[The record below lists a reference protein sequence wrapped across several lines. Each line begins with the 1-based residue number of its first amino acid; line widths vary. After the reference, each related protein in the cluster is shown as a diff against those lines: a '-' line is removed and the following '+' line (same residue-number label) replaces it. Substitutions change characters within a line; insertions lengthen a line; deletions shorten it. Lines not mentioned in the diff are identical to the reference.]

1 MLISSKGR
9 YALRI
14 MLDLA
19 QNSDG
24 QYIPLKDMTVRQ
36 NISQKYL
43 ESIMVM
49 LSKNGLVEAMH
60 GKGGG
65 YRLGKSPEEYKVG
78 DILRLTEGTL
88 APVMCL
94 EENAKSCERA
104 VECQTLP
111 LWAGL
116 NKVITEY
123 LDGISLEDII
133 QRSEKLNY
141 DTTGINNNTR

>member
-9 YALRI
+9 YALRV

-19 QNSDG
+19 ENS
-24 QYIPLKDMTVRQ
+24 QEEFIPLKDITERQ
-36 NISQKYL
+36 NVSKKYL

-49 LSKNGLVEAMH
+49 LSKAGFVEAMH

-65 YRLGKSPEEYKVG
+65 YKLNKEPKDYKVG

-94 EENAKSCERA
+94 EENAKPCERA
-104 VECQTLP
+104 DKCKTLP
-111 LWAGL
+111 LWTGL
-116 NKVITEY
+116 NKVIMEY
-123 LDGISLEDII
+123 LDGISLEDIL
-133 QRSEKLNY
+133 QESERTLL
-141 DTTGINNNTR
+141 

>member
-9 YALRI
+9 YALRV

-19 QNSDG
+19 ENSKG
-24 QYIPLKDMTVRQ
+24 QYIPLKDITVRQ

-49 LSKNGLVEAMH
+49 LSKSGFVEAMH

-65 YRLGKSPEEYKVG
+65 YRLSKEPKDYKIG

-94 EENAKSCERA
+94 EENAKICERA
-104 VECQTLP
+104 GECQTLP

-116 NKVITEY
+116 NKVISEY
-123 LDGISLEDII
+123 LDAISLEDII
-133 QRSEKLNY
+133 SGN
-141 DTTGINNNTR
+141 INV

>member
-9 YALRI
+9 YALRV

-19 QNSDG
+19 ENSLG
-24 QYIPLKDMTVRQ
+24 QLIPLKDITERQ
-36 NISQKYL
+36 NVSKKYL

-49 LSKNGLVEAMH
+49 LSKAGFVEAMH

-65 YRLGKSPEEYKVG
+65 YRLSREAGEYKVG

-94 EENAKSCERA
+94 EENAAPCARA
-104 VECQTLP
+104 EACKTLP
-111 LWAGL
+111 LWTGL
-116 NKVITEY
+116 DKVIREY
-123 LDGISLEDII
+123 LDNISLEDIL
-133 QRSEKLNY
+133 QGSEK
-141 DTTGINNNTR
+141 

>member
-9 YALRI
+9 YALRV

-19 QNSDG
+19 ENSEG
-24 QYIPLKDMTVRQ
+24 QFIPLKDITVRQ

-49 LSKNGLVEAMH
+49 LSKSGFVEAMH

-65 YRLGKSPEEYKVG
+65 YRLSKEPKDYKIG
-78 DILRLTEGTL
+78 DLLRLTEGTL

-94 EENAKSCERA
+94 EENAKSCDRA
-104 VECQTLP
+104 SECRTLP

-116 NKVITEY
+116 NKVIREY
-123 LDGISLEDII
+123 LDAISLEDII
-133 QRSEKLNY
+133 SGN
-141 DTTGINNNTR
+141 INV

>member
-9 YALRI
+9 YALRV

-19 QNSDG
+19 ENAGG
-24 QYIPLKDMTVRQ
+24 QFTPLKDITERQ
-36 NISQKYL
+36 NISKKYL
-43 ESIMVM
+43 ESIMVI
-49 LSKNGLVEAMH
+49 LSKAGFVEAMH

-65 YRLGKSPEEYKVG
+65 YKLSKEPKEYKVG

-94 EENAKSCERA
+94 GEEAKPCERA
-104 VECQTLP
+104 GVCQTLP

-116 NKVITEY
+116 NKVISEY
-123 LDGISLEDII
+123 LDNISLEDILLK
-133 QRSEKLNY
+133 SEKL
-141 DTTGINNNTR
+141 

>member
-9 YALRI
+9 YALRV

-19 QNSDG
+19 ENSKG
-24 QYIPLKDMTVRQ
+24 QYIPLKDITQRQ

-43 ESIMVM
+43 ESITVM
-49 LSKNGLVEAMH
+49 LSKNGFVEAMH

-65 YRLGKSPEEYKVG
+65 YRLSKDPADYKIG

-94 EENAKSCERA
+94 EENSKACDRMAS
-104 VECQTLP
+104 CQTYP
-111 LWAGL
+111 LWSGL
-116 NKVITEY
+116 NKVISEY
-123 LDGISLEDII
+123 LDNISLEDI
-133 QRSEKLNY
+133 LN
-141 DTTGINNNTR
+141 GNVNV

>member
-9 YALRI
+9 YALRV

-19 QNSDG
+19 ENSEG
-24 QYIPLKDMTVRQ
+24 QYIPLKDITQRQ
-36 NISQKYL
+36 NISKKYL

-49 LSKNGLVEAMH
+49 LSKSGFVEAMH

-65 YRLGKSPEEYKVG
+65 YRLVKAPKEYKIG

-94 EENAKSCERA
+94 EENAKVCERA
-104 VECQTLP
+104 GVCRTLP
-111 LWAGL
+111 LWSGL
-116 NKVITEY
+116 NKVIGEY
-123 LDGISLEDII
+123 LDGISLEDILKGEV
-133 QRSEKLNY
+133 SM
-141 DTTGINNNTR
+141 

>member
-9 YALRI
+9 YALRV

-19 QNSDG
+19 ENSNG
-24 QYIPLKDMTVRQ
+24 QFIPLKDITRRQ

-49 LSKNGLVEAMH
+49 LSKSGFVEAMH

-65 YRLGKSPEEYKVG
+65 YRLSKEAKEYKIG

-94 EENAKSCERA
+94 EENAKECERA
-104 VECQTLP
+104 DTCQTLP

-116 NKVITEY
+116 NKVISDY
-123 LDGISLEDII
+123 LDNISLEDIL
-133 QRSEKLNY
+133 QGSEKLNK
-141 DTTGINNNTR
+141 